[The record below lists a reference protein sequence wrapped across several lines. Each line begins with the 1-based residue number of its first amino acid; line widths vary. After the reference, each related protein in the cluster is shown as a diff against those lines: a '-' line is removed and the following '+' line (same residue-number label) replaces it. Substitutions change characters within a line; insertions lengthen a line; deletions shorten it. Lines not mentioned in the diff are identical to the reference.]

1 MNAEGQYYLHI
12 LITSSCG
19 LETGLRKKCTAQHN
33 HHNNDYIVLTVFEKN
48 NIHVEK
54 PCFAHY

>member
-1 MNAEGQYYLHI
+1 M
-12 LITSSCG
+12 
-19 LETGLRKKCTAQHN
+19 QHD

-54 PCFAHY
+54 PGFAHY